1 MAVCQKQGKI
11 FHLPASPS
19 RGAVSQAKEIVK
31 ISMNNLETI
40 LLYNVN
46 IETVAAIIV
55 VNSLEN

>member
-1 MAVCQKQGKI
+1 M
-11 FHLPASPS
+11 
-19 RGAVSQAKEIVK
+19 VSQAKEIVK

-55 VNSLEN
+55 VNSLEK